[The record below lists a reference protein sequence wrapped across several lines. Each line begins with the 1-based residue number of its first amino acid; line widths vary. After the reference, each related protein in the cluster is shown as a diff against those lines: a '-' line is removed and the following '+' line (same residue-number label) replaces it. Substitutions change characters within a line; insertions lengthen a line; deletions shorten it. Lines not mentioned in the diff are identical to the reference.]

1 LGRYIVGIMDESINE
16 ELAELLE
23 LLKGDRQEPTPSLA
37 DVLWPDSDDDNP
49 PDMSFNLPG
58 PGMFQ

>member
-1 LGRYIVGIMDESINE
+1 MDDQTRE

-37 DVLWPDSDDDNP
+37 DTLWPDSDDDNP
-49 PDMSFNLPG
+49 PDMRFNLPG